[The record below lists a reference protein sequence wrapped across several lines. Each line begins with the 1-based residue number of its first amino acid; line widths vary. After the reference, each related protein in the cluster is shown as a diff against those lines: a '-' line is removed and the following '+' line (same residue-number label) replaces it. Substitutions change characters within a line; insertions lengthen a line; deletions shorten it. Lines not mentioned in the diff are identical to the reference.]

1 MSRIE
6 LLRRTPFRLALLCA
20 LLFSVACAL
29 GAVVTV
35 ALVAAQLSTRL
46 DALVNERWRSV
57 ASEYRDG
64 DAETFAALVDAHVRA
79 ADPRRSVYLLLGE
92 DGRTLAGNAV
102 IGFGRLGLFTVEGL
116 VAYRVRGARI
126 GPLSLWV
133 GIGEEDSNDV
143 VALVLRSLVRAILG
157 AILLTV
163 GVGLLLARR
172 SARRLAALDGAL
184 RAIADGRLDT
194 RLPLSAR
201 ADDID
206 AIAAA
211 FNRTVEE
218 LERSLRALEQ
228 AGTDIA
234 HDLKTPIARL
244 GASLEM
250 AQASAER
257 GESPERELAAA
268 REDAD
273 ALGRIVDA
281 LLRIARLERGE
292 RRAAFAPVD
301 IPALLDILAED
312 YAPLAEEAGIA
323 LRRTD
328 APLESP
334 GPPGPPGP
342 SGSSGSSGAGVV
354 EGDAA
359 SLNQL
364 FANLLENALKH
375 GSSGAAVELRVL
387 RDSGAHLLHVE
398 IADEGPGIPPAERE
412 NVFRRLYRLER
423 SRSTPGN
430 GLGLSL
436 AAAIV
441 RLHGGTIA
449 LGDNA
454 PGLVVRVSLPCG

>member
-20 LLFSVACAL
+20 LLFSAACAL

-334 GPPGPPGP
+334 GP
-342 SGSSGSSGAGVV
+342 SGAGVV

-387 RDSGAHLLHVE
+387 RDGDARLLHVE
-398 IADEGPGIPPAERE
+398 IADDGPGIPPAERE